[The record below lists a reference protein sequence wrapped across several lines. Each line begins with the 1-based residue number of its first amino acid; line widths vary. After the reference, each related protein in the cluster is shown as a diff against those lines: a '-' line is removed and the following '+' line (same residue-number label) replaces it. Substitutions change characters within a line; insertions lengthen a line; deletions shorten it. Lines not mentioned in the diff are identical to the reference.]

1 VLHAKTTNRWN
12 IDSLSDRQFA
22 MVTANQSKKKPCS
35 ASHVKS
41 RHRSESFAV

>member
-1 VLHAKTTNRWN
+1 MRKQQTRWN
-12 IDSLSDRQFA
+12 IDSFSDRHFA